1 MVFKAVIKK
10 ELPKM
15 EGTSEKGKWELF
27 PFVFEFTEDTPRGP
41 MIHACVQRFN
51 PNYWEIEKIREAL
64 NMQTTLEVNVSI
76 DVVKGDKGSFNE
88 VNLYIRDEGYRKPRE
103 Y

>member
-1 MVFKAVIKK
+1 MIFQAVIKK
-10 ELPKM
+10 ELPEM
-15 EGTSEKGKWELF
+15 TGTSEKGKWVLN

-41 MIHACVQRFN
+41 MIHACVARLN
-51 PNYWEIEKIREAL
+51 PNTWNIDKVREAF
-64 NMQTTLEVNVSI
+64 NKQTALEVNVSL

-88 VNLYIRDEGYRKPRE
+88 VSLYIRDEGYRKPRE